1 MPDMSKIMRIETS
14 SSQTLFASNQSAHTG
29 RLRNMRNSWSL
40 ARVGLLI
47 LAASVLANLS
57 MLRPVN
63 AQERNYL
70 IEVVVFEN
78 MAEAKK
84 AARGDLYFPRINS
97 AIGLTSDK
105 AASLGFSLLDDALA
119 LDDAAQK
126 IRASGNYRLL
136 KHFAWR
142 QPGLDQKNAQA
153 IRINIGK
160 TMPIYIPDDLKP
172 YKKFIPASAQPEPNR
187 TRKITTT
194 TINGT
199 LKVRLG
205 RFLHLDARLVFTD
218 TENQKSYR
226 LSQSRKMRSGEFH
239 YIDNPRFGLLVK
251 ILPLED
257 AQN

>member
-1 MPDMSKIMRIETS
+1 MPASQNTIQSNGLQRARQRGRKRSGAMTMNNVSDNPARNRIVRMC
-14 SSQTLFASNQSAHTG
+14 LFA
-29 RLRNMRNSWSL
+29 
-40 ARVGLLI
+40 
-47 LAASVLANLS
+47 VLCLCMNN
-57 MLRPVN
+57 PTF

-84 AARGDLYFPRINS
+84 AGSGSLYYPRINS
-97 AIGLTSDK
+97 AIGLTGDE
-105 AASLGFSLLDDALA
+105 AASLGFALLDE
-119 LDDAAQK
+119 
-126 IRASGNYRLL
+126 ASVLSETVEKLHNSGSYRVL

-142 QPGLDQKNAQA
+142 QPGLDSKNAKA
-153 IRINIGK
+153 VRINIGR
-160 TMPIYIPDDLKP
+160 TMPIYLPEDLSS
-172 YKKFIPASAQPEPNR
+172 YKRFIPASAQPEPSR

-194 TINGT
+194 TVNGT

-251 ILPLED
+251 ILPLEE
-257 AQN
+257 ASN